1 MIHLSLQ
8 PVHVNGAGKAEKTLA
23 VLLPC
28 REKGSKLTKVWLRRL
43 QQYLYY
49 HYKSGQSKS
58 KFKILTLFSCHA
70 RERLAI
76 MERPDLAG
84 ILSFEPRP
92 SKLSKVKPSIL
103 DNYDNVTEVNYCDQ
117 RSLTTLQLARL
128 GARLS
133 KSGNLNVVYTYS
145 KASASAM
152 KLLASL
158 ILQGQVPIAG
168 MQKLFKK
175 FFSDMFSV
183 HDCESGFGNVIDDY

>member
-1 MIHLSLQ
+1 M
-8 PVHVNGAGKAEKTLA
+8 ETKTLA

-28 REKGSKLTKVWLRRL
+28 REKGSKTTKIWLRRL

-92 SKLSKVKPSIL
+92 SKASKLKENIL
-103 DNYDNVTEVNYCDQ
+103 DNFDNVTEVNYCDQ

-145 KASASAM
+145 SASASAM
-152 KLLASL
+152 KLLANL

-168 MQKLFKK
+168 IFRPPLTRSHSQKVRSALS
-175 FFSDMFSV
+175 FFLR
-183 HDCESGFGNVIDDY
+183 

>member
-1 MIHLSLQ
+1 M
-8 PVHVNGAGKAEKTLA
+8 
-23 VLLPC
+23 
-28 REKGSKLTKVWLRRL
+28 
-43 QQYLYY
+43 
-49 HYKSGQSKS
+49 
-58 KFKILTLFSCHA
+58 FSCHA

-92 SKLSKVKPSIL
+92 SKASVELKENIL
-103 DNYDNVTEVNYCDQ
+103 DNFDNVTEVNYCDQ

-145 KASASAM
+145 SASASAM
-152 KLLASL
+152 KLLANL

-168 MQKLFKK
+168 KIYSLYRVPLRV
-175 FFSDMFSV
+175 FFWLLKSLGHPVGRYGIFSC
-183 HDCESGFGNVIDDY
+183 D